1 MTVIHD
7 RELSVIAISTSESPD
22 MEALGLSGGHLR
34 NATAEIAAHVLAC
47 GANLAYGG
55 DLREDGFTELLFELV
70 MRYRR
75 EGQTADAPR
84 VTNYMAW
91 PVHIQMTTD
100 ELNTTADELSNTAM
114 LVLIGQDGGRLA
126 LEERQALVVCEP
138 DEDEWSNGLTTM
150 RQLMRDETDA
160 RILLGGRVDGYM
172 GCMPG
177 IAEEAL
183 LSLQAGQ
190 PVFLLGGFGGCAR
203 DIAETLM
210 LVDPWNGSR
219 PEWPGRAE
227 FQHFR
232 PESLRNGLSAEEN
245 LVLARTPYVDQA
257 VTLILRGLNKLRNSG
272 DNFTPEWE
280 ESDGP

>member
-1 MTVIHD
+1 MAGGGVSVTAIHNQ
-7 RELSVIAISTSESPD
+7 EPSIIAISTSESPD

-34 NATAEIAAHVLAC
+34 DATAEIATHVLAC

-55 DLREDGFTELLFELV
+55 DLRKGGFTELLFELV

-75 EGQTADAPR
+75 EGHTADAPR

-100 ELNTTADELSNTAM
+100 ELNTTAGELSNTAM

-126 LEERQALVVCEP
+126 LEDRHALVVCEP
-138 DEDEWSNGLTTM
+138 DEDDWSNGLTTM

-219 PEWPGRAE
+219 PE
-227 FQHFR
+227 
-232 PESLRNGLSAEEN
+232 SLRNGLSAAEN

-257 VTLILRGLNKLRNSG
+257 ETLILRGLNKLRNSG